1 MKLAK
6 IIAAVEV
13 LRNAKSSRVK
23 DEALRFALIS
33 DYLLLRKITAAHE
46 DEQRELLRK
55 FEDEQGS
62 EFKEVQTLRA
72 TGKPLTGHEGF
83 ISDENDLGKYIADML
98 LAEKSVDGLQYITME
113 QLMKVASDWELTMEG
128 VMALNEVLVK

>member
-13 LRNAKSSRVK
+13 LRNAKSSKVK

-72 TGKPLTGHEGF
+72 TGKPLTGHEEF
-83 ISDENDLGKYIADML
+83 ISAENDLGKYIADML
-98 LAEKSVDGLQYITME
+98 LAEKSVDGIQYITME

-128 VMALNEVLVK
+128 IMALNEVLVK

>member
-13 LRNAKSSRVK
+13 LRNAKSSKVK

-72 TGKPLTGHEGF
+72 TGKPLTGHEEF
-83 ISDENDLGKYIADML
+83 LSDENDLGKYIADML
-98 LAEKSVDGLQYITME
+98 LAEKSVDGIQYITME

>member
-13 LRNAKSSRVK
+13 LRNAKSSKVK

-33 DYLLLRKITAAHE
+33 DYLLLRKITAAYE

-55 FEDEQGS
+55 FEDEQGN

-72 TGKPLTGHEGF
+72 TGKPLTGHEEF
-83 ISDENDLGKYIADML
+83 ISAENDLGKYIADML

>member
-33 DYLLLRKITAAHE
+33 DYLLLRRITAAHE

-72 TGKPLTGHEGF
+72 TGKPLTGHEEF
-83 ISDENDLGKYIADML
+83 ISAENDLGKYIADML
-98 LAEKSVDGLQYITME
+98 LAEKSVDGIQYITME

>member
-13 LRNAKSSRVK
+13 LRNAKSSKVK

-72 TGKPLTGHEGF
+72 TGKPLTGHEEF
-83 ISDENDLGKYIADML
+83 ISAENDLGKYIADML

>member
-13 LRNAKSSRVK
+13 LRNAKSSKVK

-72 TGKPLTGHEGF
+72 TGKPLTGHEEF
-83 ISDENDLGKYIADML
+83 ISAENDLGKYIADML
-98 LAEKSVDGLQYITME
+98 LAEKSVDGIQYITME

>member
-13 LRNAKSSRVK
+13 LRNAKSSKVK

-33 DYLLLRKITAAHE
+33 DYLLLRKITAAYE

-72 TGKPLTGHEGF
+72 TGKPLTGHEEF
-83 ISDENDLGKYIADML
+83 ISAENDLGKYIADML
-98 LAEKSVDGLQYITME
+98 LAEKPIDGLQHITME

-128 VMALNEVLVK
+128 IMALNEVLVK

>member
-33 DYLLLRKITAAHE
+33 DYLLLRRITAAHE

-72 TGKPLTGHEGF
+72 TGKPLTGHEEF
-83 ISDENDLGKYIADML
+83 ISAENDLGKYIADML
-98 LAEKSVDGLQYITME
+98 LAEKSIEGIQYITME

>member
-72 TGKPLTGHEGF
+72 TGKPLTGHEEF
-83 ISDENDLGKYIADML
+83 ISAENDLGKYIADML
-98 LAEKSVDGLQYITME
+98 LAEKSVDGIQYITME